1 MELFAHPGDT
11 IKIFIRLLP
20 LFAALSVL
28 EINALAVLA
37 VYSVLFWLS
46 ERLIITEAGITIK
59 KGIIFRST
67 SIISFE
73 NLIAV
78 SFTQNLFDRIFFSKS
93 VIFAYT
99 TGKLQIKLS
108 RRAAKR
114 VEAYLFNEE
123 YAESEPVSPASI
135 LKTAISSAL
144 SGYSLIFL
152 ITFFR
157 QLSVVSRFI
166 FEDSQI
172 IGQAVIKTVGLLPA
186 LPLLFCIISFLFF
199 LDENMHFTA
208 QRGKQTLLI
217 RKGFIKKQSLFIK
230 QGSRVTRIYHTPFLL
245 RLTHDENLGVPLT
258 LGKPIVILRPAKRKE
273 KVSKNNLS
281 AAKRALIFNI
291 NIALLFLAVFLV
303 FFRNYEHL
311 RLPFLIVSCIFLLRG
326 IILFFTARENSVL
339 LGNKITL
346 CSAKGFSSV
355 RCSIEKQK
363 VALIR
368 KSEHIFD
375 RRHNTHSLKIFT
387 NTGAPSTLSVK
398 YIKNNGAK

>member
-1 MELFAHPGDT
+1 MELFAHPAQA

-20 LFAALSVL
+20 LFAALSLL
-28 EINALAVLA
+28 EINAFAVLA

-46 ERLIITEAGITIK
+46 ERVIIKKEGITIK
-59 KGIIFRST
+59 KGIIFRSAAT
-67 SIISFE
+67 ISAE
-73 NLIAV
+73 NLVAV
-78 SFTQNLFDRIFFSKS
+78 SFTQNLFDRILFSKS
-93 VIFAYT
+93 VAFAYT
-99 TGKLQIKLS
+99 TGKLQVKLS
-108 RRAAKR
+108 NRAAKR
-114 VEAYLFNEE
+114 VETHLLCEKYTEKERFSFL
-123 YAESEPVSPASI
+123 SV

-157 QLSVVSRFI
+157 QLSVVSRLI

-172 IGQAVIKTVGLLPA
+172 LGQAVIKAVGFLPS

-199 LDENMHFTA
+199 LDETAHFTA
-208 QRGKQTLLI
+208 HTGKQTVLI
-217 RKGFIKKQSLFIK
+217 KKGFIKRQRLLIK
-230 QGSRVTRIYHTPFLL
+230 QGSRVATVYHTPFLL
-245 RLTHDENLGVPLT
+245 RLTHDENLGIPLT

-273 KVSKNNLS
+273 EVSKNNLS

-291 NIALLFLAVFLV
+291 NIALLFLAVFLI
-303 FFRNYEHL
+303 FFRKFKYLH
-311 RLPFLIVSCIFLLRG
+311 LPFLIVFFIFMLRG
-326 IILFFTARENSVL
+326 IILFFTARENFVSFD
-339 LGNKITL
+339 NEITL

-355 RCSIEKQK
+355 RYSIDKQK

-375 RRHNTHSLKIFT
+375 RRHNTHSLKLFT
-387 NTGAPSTLSVK
+387 KTGAPNSLSVK